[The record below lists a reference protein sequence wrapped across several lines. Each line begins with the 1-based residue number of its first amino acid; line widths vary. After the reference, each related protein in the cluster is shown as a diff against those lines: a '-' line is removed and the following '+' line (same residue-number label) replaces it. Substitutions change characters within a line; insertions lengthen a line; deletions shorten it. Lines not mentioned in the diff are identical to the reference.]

1 MANTSTPSKC
11 SGTGF
16 SQTACGFVLEF
27 EDIITKH
34 NMNDG
39 MTSVGGWPSTSMRTF
54 VNNDIYNAL
63 PSELRNAIIDTTVI
77 SSHGS
82 EDTANFTST
91 DKLYLLAPKEIYTNW
106 SNSGD
111 TAIDLTRTLDYYTAQ
126 GVTTSN
132 KTGAIKKNG
141 TSPARWW
148 LRSVN
153 STSNYHFYVVNN
165 SGYYGNYNAYNT
177 FGVTPAFRLG

>member
-63 PSELRNAIIDTTVI
+63 PSELRNAIIDTTVV
-77 SSHGS
+77 SGHESGVS
-82 EDTANFTST
+82 NNYTST
-91 DKLYLLAPKEIYTNW
+91 DKLYLLAPKEINTDF
-106 SNSGD
+106 SSSED
-111 TAIDLTRTLDYYTAQ
+111 TAKDLTRTLDYYINQ

-132 KTGAIKKNG
+132 YSGAIKKNG
-141 TSPARWW
+141 TNADYWW
-148 LRSVN
+148 LRATISYTTGLFFCVASDGTYI
-153 STSNYHFYVVNN
+153 STSANY
-165 SGYYGNYNAYNT
+165 T
-177 FGVTPAFRLG
+177 RGVAPAFRLG